1 MTTNSAK
8 KKNENDKL
16 KQISMNLSQDIYA
29 LKYYDK
35 KTEIP
40 VTDSVKQ

>member
-1 MTTNSAK
+1 MTTNSA

-16 KQISMNLSQDIYA
+16 KQISMDLSQDIYA

>member
-8 KKNENDKL
+8 KNENHDKL

-35 KTEIP
+35 KTAIP